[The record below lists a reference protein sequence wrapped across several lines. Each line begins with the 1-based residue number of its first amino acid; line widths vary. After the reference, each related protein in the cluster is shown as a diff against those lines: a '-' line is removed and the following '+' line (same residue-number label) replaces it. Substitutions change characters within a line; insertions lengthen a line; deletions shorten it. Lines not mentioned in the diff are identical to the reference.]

1 MKLSRDE
8 LLSKLRQM
16 DGGKFESLI
25 ADVWE
30 ERGWKTTETPD
41 SRDRGIDVIA
51 KQSTPF
57 KQKQLIQAKR
67 WAEGNKIS
75 SRDVQQYDSLRRQE
89 SDVDAVV
96 IVTTSSF
103 TSQAEQIANEL
114 NVKPIDGRNL
124 CDMIIS
130 LDSQRFLSDYF
141 NTHTIKE
148 PYPKTRVR
156 EVEKAFIDLYS
167 IEIDLI
173 GIMSTQEQIDEFSR
187 GEGITTEIS
196 DEAKEIVY
204 SGFKHISVQE
214 QIADYLEESYPS
226 SNIVESD
233 LSIRQVMA
241 ILVESGAMERAWKEV
256 HERTLESDP
265 NTQLILGLVFLKYSL
280 GGDTEEEDA

>member
-41 SRDRGIDVIA
+41 SRDRGIDIIA

-89 SDVDAVV
+89 SDVDAVI

-114 NVKPIDGRNL
+114 NVKAIDGRNL
-124 CDMIIS
+124 CDVIFS

-141 NTHTIKE
+141 NTDTIKK
-148 PYPKTRVR
+148 PYPKTRAR
-156 EVEKAFIDLYS
+156 EVEKAFTDFYS

-173 GIMSTQEQIDEFSR
+173 GSMSPQEQIDGFSR
-187 GEGITTEIS
+187 GEGITTELS
-196 DEAKEIVY
+196 DEAEEIVY
-204 SGFKHISVQE
+204 SGFKHINVQE
-214 QIADYLEESYPS
+214 QIADYLEESS
-226 SNIVESD
+226 EFIVEAD
-233 LSIRQVMA
+233 LSVRQIMA
-241 ILVESGAMERAWKEV
+241 TLIESGAMERAWNEV
-256 HERTLESDP
+256 HEKTLKSDP
-265 NTQLILGLVFLKYSL
+265 NTQLILGLVFLNYSL
-280 GGDTEEEDA
+280 GRDTEKEDV

>member
-8 LLSKLRQM
+8 LLSKLRQI
-16 DGGKFESLI
+16 DGGEFESLI

-67 WAEGNKIS
+67 WAEGNKLS

-89 SDVDAVV
+89 SDVDAVI

-103 TSQAEQIANEL
+103 TSQAEQIANKL
-114 NVKPIDGRNL
+114 NVKLIDGRKI
-124 CDMIIS
+124 CDMILS

-141 NTHTIKE
+141 NTDTIKE
-148 PYPKTRVR
+148 PYPKTRAR
-156 EVEKAFIDLYS
+156 EIEKAFIDFYS

-173 GIMSTQEQIDEFSR
+173 GIMSTQEQIDGFSR
-187 GEGITTEIS
+187 GRGITTELS
-196 DEAKEIVY
+196 DEAEEIVY
-204 SGFKHISVQE
+204 SGFKHINVQE
-214 QIADYLEESYPS
+214 QIADYLGESS
-226 SNIVESD
+226 EFIVEAD
-233 LSIRQVMA
+233 LSVRQIMA
-241 ILVESGAMERAWKEV
+241 TLIESGAMERAWNEV
-256 HERTLESDP
+256 HEKTLESDP
-265 NTQLILGLVFLKYSL
+265 NTQLILGLVFLNYSL
-280 GGDTEEEDA
+280 GRDTEKEDV

>member
-41 SRDRGIDVIA
+41 SRDRGIDIIA

-89 SDVDAVV
+89 SDVDAVI

-114 NVKPIDGRNL
+114 NVKAIDGRNL
-124 CDMIIS
+124 CDVIFS

-141 NTHTIKE
+141 NTDTIKK
-148 PYPKTRVR
+148 PYPKTRAR
-156 EVEKAFIDLYS
+156 EVEKAFIDFYS

-173 GIMSTQEQIDEFSR
+173 GSMSSQEQIDGFSR
-187 GEGITTEIS
+187 GRGITTELS

-214 QIADYLEESYPS
+214 QIADYFGESS
-226 SNIVESD
+226 EVIVEAD
-233 LSIRQVMA
+233 LSVSQIMA
-241 ILVESGAMERAWKEV
+241 ILIEIGAMERAWKEV

-265 NTQLILGLVFLKYSL
+265 NTQLILGLVFLNYSL
-280 GGDTEEEDA
+280 GRDTEKEDV